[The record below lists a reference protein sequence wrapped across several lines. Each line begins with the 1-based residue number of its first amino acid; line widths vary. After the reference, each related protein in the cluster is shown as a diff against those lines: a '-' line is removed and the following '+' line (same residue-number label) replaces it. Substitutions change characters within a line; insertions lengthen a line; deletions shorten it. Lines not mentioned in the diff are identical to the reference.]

1 MGPAS
6 NLRQEI
12 KVKRRHAL
20 GPKLQIWE
28 QLKKCKEKETSFL
41 VFNQFTNQ
49 FTKQFTNLK
58 QGHAFMILLEA
69 KR

>member
-28 QLKKCKEKETSFL
+28 LKKCKEKETSFL